1 MGDGLKKGDIPY
13 HLSRRARDVTPF
25 LAMEVMERAKALE
38 AEGRDI
44 VLLCLGE
51 PDFPTPSPVI
61 EAAVRSLRGGD
72 TSYTHSL
79 GRIDLREEIAA
90 FYSRRYGV
98 MLDPGQVIVSSGTS
112 PLMLLLFAALLD
124 PGDEILLPDPCYACY
139 PNIIRFV
146 GGDTRFLRTR
156 EEDGFQ
162 PRPSEVRS
170 RISPRI
176 RGVLVN
182 SPSNPA
188 GSVLPPSWLEE
199 LASLPVPLISDEIYH
214 GLTYEGEERSAL
226 EFSREAFVL
235 GGFSKAY
242 AMTGWRLGYLIAPMS
257 CIRTLQSMHQNF
269 LISANNFVQFAGIA
283 ALRECDGEVARM
295 REAYDRRRRHIVGR
309 LRDLGLGVGKIPTGA
324 FYVLADARHIR
335 GDSQS
340 LAMEI
345 LEATGVAVTPGI
357 DFGEGA
363 EGYLRFS
370 YANSREN
377 IDKAMDR
384 LLILFREQHWI

>member
-1 MGDGLKKGDIPY
+1 M
-13 HLSRRARDVTPF
+13 VTPF
-25 LAMEVMERAKALE
+25 LAMEVMERAKDLE
-38 AEGRDI
+38 VKGRDI
-44 VLLCLGE
+44 VYLCLGE
-51 PDFPTPSPVI
+51 PDLPTPPQVI
-61 EAAVRSLRGGD
+61 GAAIRSLRSGE

-90 FYSRRYGV
+90 FYRRRYGV
-98 MLDPGQVIVSSGTS
+98 DIDPGQVIVSSGTS

-124 PGDEILLPDPCYACY
+124 PGDEILLSDPCYACY
-139 PNIIRFV
+139 PNFIRFV
-146 GGDTRFLRTR
+146 GGDTRFLATR

-162 PRPSEVRS
+162 PRPADVRAM
-170 RISPRI
+170 ITPRV
-176 RGVLVN
+176 RGILVN

-188 GSVLPPSWLEE
+188 GSVMPSAWLEE

-242 AMTGWRLGYLIAPMS
+242 AMTGWRLGYLISPLSA
-257 CIRTLQSMHQNF
+257 IRTLQSMHQNF

-283 ALRECDGEVARM
+283 ALRECVGDVARM
-295 REAYDRRRRHIVGR
+295 RREYDLRRGHIVGR
-309 LRDLGLGVGKIPTGA
+309 LRELGLRVGRIPAGA
-324 FYVLADARHIR
+324 FYVLAGARHIR
-335 GDSQS
+335 EDSRS

-357 DFGEGA
+357 DFGKGA

-370 YANSREN
+370 YANSLEN

-384 LLILFREQHWI
+384 LGVFFREQGWL